1 MNRILRGLLLVC
13 FFIKVEASNQD
24 ISDKVEY
31 IQRTLLQQKNMLDQ
45 VSGREIIVLM
55 GNTGSGKSTLASL
68 LADIPLR
75 IDSSGRVVQ
84 DTGVF
89 TIGSGGRSITKY
101 PTFVEIEGGVMVWD
115 CPGFND
121 TEGAVDDVLAA
132 AMIRDLLTK
141 AASVKAVFVTS
152 VPEIEAAR
160 GPLFNRLLR
169 TIGMF
174 EKQFFGSSLV
184 VINKVEAETA
194 ENPDWLKSVFGD
206 SKDEGNSKKEL
217 ETLSQLCKEI
227 IPLRKTRSTHT
238 VDVLFG
244 DRDKLRQAIASI
256 DGRAVSA
263 VNMSLAFGAE
273 ASEVLVSFFTSLAKK
288 TFIESRQSIYKDA
301 LGIRPVTS
309 SNVSAVHDLGLNV
322 LWTFVRRQSDY
333 QLLSPLA
340 EKQVEMASNEFRE
353 SFLGEH
359 VRYVQELQMKE
370 QEETIRKKEEE
381 IKRLNDA
388 RLANEKRANEETI
401 KAERLMKERAAAQ
414 EKERAAIA
422 EAEKIKE
429 NSLKSEREKAE
440 ALRRVNEAAVEK
452 ARLDQAIAAN
462 QRAIQ
467 NAEQERQRLTAQN
480 AAAQN
485 AMQQQTQQFQ
495 REREAQDLRNQQA
508 LQALRTQMDAL
519 NGRLGQMAQL
529 QAQLDQL
536 RGQVTQ
542 VTPHINATNQ
552 RITERNNRTN
562 SGGGRHHHQ
571 GGHSREPWP
580 LIPSPW

>member
-1 MNRILRGLLLVC
+1 MIRILKNLLLILL
-13 FFIKVEASNQD
+13 FIKVEASNQD

-31 IQRTLLQQKNMLDQ
+31 IQRTLLQHKNMLDQ
-45 VSGREIIVLM
+45 ASGREIIVLM

-68 LADIPLR
+68 LTDIPLR

-84 DTGVF
+84 NTGVF
-89 TIGSGGRSITKY
+89 NIGSGRRSITKY
-101 PTFVEIEGGVMVWD
+101 PTYIEIDGEMVWD

-141 AASVKAVFVTS
+141 AASVKAIFVTS
-152 VPEIEAAR
+152 VAEIEAAR

-174 EKQFFGSSLV
+174 EKQFFESSLM
-184 VINKVEAETA
+184 VINKVESEIIEAP
-194 ENPDWLKSVFGD
+194 NWLQSVF
-206 SKDEGNSKKEL
+206 ENSRDEL
-217 ETLSQLCKEI
+217 EKLSQSCKEI
-227 IPLRKTRSTHT
+227 IPLRKTRATHT

-244 DRDKLRQAIASI
+244 DRDRLRQAIASI
-256 DGRAVSA
+256 EGRVVSS
-263 VNMSLAFGAE
+263 VDMSLAFGEE
-273 ASEVLVSFFTSLAKK
+273 ASDVLVSFFTLLAKK
-288 TFIESRQSIYKDA
+288 TLTDYRQSIYEDA
-301 LGIRPVTS
+301 LGIRPLTS
-309 SNVSAVHDLGLNV
+309 SNVSAVYDLGWSV
-322 LWTFVRRQSDY
+322 LWTFVRRRGDY
-333 QLLSPLA
+333 QLLSPFA
-340 EKQVEMASNEFRE
+340 EKQVEVTSNEFRE
-353 SFLGEH
+353 TFLREH

-388 RLANEKRANEETI
+388 RLANERRANEETI
-401 KAERLMKERAAAQ
+401 KAEGLMRERAAAQ
-414 EKERAAIA
+414 EKERVAIA

-429 NSLKSEREKAE
+429 FSLKSEREKAE
-440 ALRRVNEAAVEK
+440 ALRRVNEAVAEK

-480 AAAQN
+480 TAAQN
-485 AMQQQTQQFQ
+485 AIQQQAQQFQ

-508 LQALRTQMDAL
+508 LQALRNQMDAL
-519 NGRLGQMAQL
+519 TGRLGQMAQL

-552 RITERNNRTN
+552 RITERNNRIN
-562 SGGGRHHHQ
+562 SGGGRHHHH
-571 GGHSREPWP
+571 GHRREPWP
-580 LIPSPW
+580 LIPNPW